1 MLQARFN
8 LITADPDRLADTVG
22 YIKAE
27 VRPAVESLHGSMGM
41 SLYTNPEVG
50 VAVLESFWASRAALI
65 HSEQIVA
72 PRRSDAVQRA
82 RGTVCVE
89 RYRVPVFEREAP
101 LDTGAGLRLTRMDVE
116 TSRVEDAV
124 ESYGATA
131 VPWLAET
138 AGFCGALLLIDR
150 NTGHLISEAIWDSPK
165 ALAASRSAAAAV
177 RVETVKAIGCVIR
190 AVEEY
195 DLVFNSAR
203 VGGV

>member
-1 MLQARFN
+1 VLQSRFN
-8 LITADPDRLADTVG
+8 LITADPDRLADTVV

-27 VRPAVESLHGSMGM
+27 VRPAVESLHDSMGM
-41 SLYTNPEVG
+41 SLYANPEVG

-65 HSEQIVA
+65 RSEQVVS
-72 PRRSDAVQRA
+72 PRRSDAVRRA
-82 RGTVCVE
+82 KGTVCVE

-101 LDTGAGLRLTRMDVE
+101 LDTATALRLTRMDVE
-116 TSRVEDAV
+116 ASRVEDAV

-138 AGFCGALLLIDR
+138 EGFCGALLLINW
-150 NTGHLISEAIWDSPK
+150 NTGHSISETIWDSPK

-177 RVETVKAIGCVIR
+177 RVETVRSTGSVIR

-203 VGGV
+203 IGGV